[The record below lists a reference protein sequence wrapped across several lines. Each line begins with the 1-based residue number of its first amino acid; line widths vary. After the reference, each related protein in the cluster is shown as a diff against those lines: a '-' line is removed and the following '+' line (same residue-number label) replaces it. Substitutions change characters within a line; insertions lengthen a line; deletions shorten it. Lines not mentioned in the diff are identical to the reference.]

1 MRTRVGGHRQ
11 ASQHREAVDSL
22 AALLPRS
29 PPNNGFINGTLAYSM
44 EASEN
49 ATHVSAPFQ

>member
-1 MRTRVGGHRQ
+1 MRVGGHRQ
-11 ASQHREAVDSL
+11 ASQHREAVVSL

-49 ATHVSAPFQ
+49 ATHVSPPFQ